1 MSDHEPV
8 VNIVENEKR
17 SVAKNRNKRKHKKVR
32 RLGIA
37 SSSSESQQKDKD
49 DHPPIL
55 RHMHPPAIPKGTS
68 N

>member
-1 MSDHEPV
+1 M
-8 VNIVENEKR
+8 
-17 SVAKNRNKRKHKKVR
+17 VR

-37 SSSSESQQKDKD
+37 GSSSESQQKDKD

-55 RHMHPPAIPKGTS
+55 QHMNPPAIPKGTS